1 MKGSIRRLAM
11 IQGLMML
18 LFLAVASTSV
28 GIYFHCMDWS
38 KHTSF
43 EDFLVSTDFFKL
55 ALCYDLYCFALAI
68 CLVVVYLFGKLWKQT
83 KTYEIFISISLC
95 MALMGLLTCKL

>member
-1 MKGSIRRLAM
+1 MKASIRRLAM
-11 IQGLMML
+11 IQGLFML
-18 LFLAVASTSV
+18 LLLAVVSISV
-28 GIYFHCMDWS
+28 GIYFHCPDWT
-38 KHTSF
+38 KFKTF
-43 EDFLVSTDFFKL
+43 TEFLLSADCYML
-55 ALCYDLYCFALAI
+55 LLSYDLYCFALAI